1 VSVVI
6 RIPPYERLQDPVAR
20 ECFQWIIDYVQ
31 QVPLLQGTFSHF
43 ELTFL
48 KAEASLL
55 VPHNLGF
62 LPEDIIVTANTGGTV
77 TFNHQ
82 NFTSTNLSITTSG
95 ACMVRFFAGRYKR
108 E

>member
-1 VSVVI
+1 MSVKI

-31 QVPLLQGTFSHF
+31 QVPLLQGTFDHF

-48 KAEASLL
+48 KAETELL
-55 VPHNLGF
+55 IPHNLGF
-62 LPEDIIVTANTGGTV
+62 MPQDIITTSTIGGTV
-77 TFNHQ
+77 TFVYQ
-82 NFTSTNLSITTSG
+82 KFTTTNLCITTS
-95 ACMVRFFAGRYKR
+95 AATVVRFFAGRYKK